1 MNCLRDLGAP
11 VIFLY
16 LGLQSLMDMEKEGLS
31 GAPTETALP
40 RTEGHLLPPNCPCVC
55 QGRLAVCAGCSPL
68 IVLST
73 NGHGGHK
80 QAWALPEQLWRLGTV
95 AVAIFIHE
103 LASQ

>member
-1 MNCLRDLGAP
+1 M
-11 VIFLY
+11 IFLY

-31 GAPTETALP
+31 GAPTEVALP
-40 RTEGHLLPPNCPCVC
+40 CTEGHLLPPNYPS
-55 QGRLAVCAGCSPL
+55 QG
-68 IVLST
+68 
-73 NGHGGHK
+73 K